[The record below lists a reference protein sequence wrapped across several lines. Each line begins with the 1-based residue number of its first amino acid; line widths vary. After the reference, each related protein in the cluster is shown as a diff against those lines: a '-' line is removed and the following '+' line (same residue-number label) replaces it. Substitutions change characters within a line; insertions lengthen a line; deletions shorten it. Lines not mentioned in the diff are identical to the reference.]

1 MGELSIV
8 ILNLFQDLMV
18 GLEILFKQFQI
29 QKPHK
34 DSDPSSGGRND
45 PKPEITQ

>member
-8 ILNLFQDLMV
+8 ILNLFQDLMM
-18 GLEILFKQFQI
+18 GLEISSMQVQK

-34 DSDPSSGGRND
+34 DSETSS
-45 PKPEITQ
+45 E